1 VTELETAARLGVA
14 LVGGLAVGLE
24 REWSGHAS
32 GPGARFAGVRT
43 FFLLGGLGGIAGWL
57 ATPALALPGL
67 AAALLVATGGLI
79 VAAYLIAAKRS
90 PEAIDGTTEAAA
102 LLVVGLGVLAGLGW
116 IRIASGAT
124 AVVVLALG
132 EKDAIRRFVT
142 RIDDAE
148 MRAALQFAVLA
159 LVVLPLLPAGP
170 FGPYDAIRPRLIWTV
185 VLLFSAINFLGYL
198 ARKFVGDDHG
208 YWVMGALGGL
218 ISSTAVTLSFSRLS
232 RRDPEHTA
240 ALSLGVVAAC
250 TILVPRVLTI
260 TAGLN
265 PQFLPAAAL
274 VLVPMFAVGV
284 VSLAH
289 RKGTLRSEPSHPD
302 VASRNPLDL
311 GHAIRMAIAF
321 QAVMLGIEAA
331 RSWFGRA
338 GVVGAAAIAGLTDVD
353 ALTLSMARLA
363 AEPDQRAEAAFALG
377 VGVLA
382 NTLLKT
388 SLVLFFGSPEFRRR
402 TVPRLAAMAAAL
414 GLGLLL
420 R

>member
-67 AAALLVATGGLI
+67 AAAVLLATGGLI

-159 LVVLPLLPAGP
+159 LVVLPLLPAGSY
-170 FGPYDAIRPRLIWTV
+170 GPYDAIRPRLIWTV
-185 VLLFSAINFLGYL
+185 VLLFSAINFLGYV
-198 ARKFVGDDHG
+198 ARKLVGDDHG
-208 YWVMGALGGL
+208 YLVMGALGGL
-218 ISSTAVTLSFSRLS
+218 VSSTAISLSYARLS
-232 RRDPEHTA
+232 RRQPDQAA
-240 ALSLGVVAAC
+240 ALSLGVVAAN
-250 TILVPRVLTI
+250 TILVPRVLVV

-265 PQFLPAAAL
+265 PQFLPSVTL
-274 VLVPMFAVGV
+274 LLVPMLVMGLVA
-284 VSLAH
+284 LAH
-289 RKGTLRSEPSHPD
+289 RREPLRSERSVPE
-302 VASRNPLDL
+302 VTTRNPLDL
-311 GHAIRMAIAF
+311 GHAVRMAVAL
-321 QAVMLGIEAA
+321 QLVMLGIEAA
-331 RSWFGRA
+331 RTAFGGA
-338 GVVGAAAIAGLTDVD
+338 GIVGAAAIAGLADVD
-353 ALTLSMARLA
+353 AITVSMSRLA
-363 AEPDQRAEAAFALG
+363 AEPGQNRTATLALG
-377 VGVLA
+377 VAVLA
-382 NTLLKT
+382 NTVLKT
-388 SLVLFFGSPEFRRR
+388 SLAAIFGSPEFRRR
-402 TVPRLAAMAAAL
+402 TVPRMVAIAAAL